1 MWLTLIFFVVVI
13 VAIIALNRFR
23 NWYRWKR
30 HDQHKITE
38 EKVLDEWL
46 ALINTAASKSDQ
58 TLEKLARAIEAQK
71 IPNISISKKMV
82 KLGRDPRPFLVIEHS
97 FLKGYYTYV
106 GALPYGDERLN
117 IVWYLVLDTPEIAT
131 ARRSARHSG
140 EPGLAMSFANRILIG
155 GGGRITR
162 MSILDKLELTNYVSL
177 VHQTV
182 VAEVKSIMDDLH
194 LDFSKVNT
202 TTRGFL
208 NLS

>member
-13 VAIIALNRFR
+13 VAVIALNRFR

-38 EKVLDEWL
+38 DKVLDEWL

-71 IPNISISKKMV
+71 IPNISISKKMI

-117 IVWYLVLDTPEIAT
+117 VVWYLVLDTPEIAAT
-131 ARRSARHSG
+131 RRSAKHGATNPLAFLGGFSKSG
-140 EPGLAMSFANRILIG
+140 Y
-155 GGGRITR
+155 GRVLN

-177 VHQTV
+177 IHQIV
-182 VAEVKSIMDDLH
+182 VAEVKSIMDGLH